1 MDKRGRYSQYHDA
14 PQRVKT
20 TLAQRIK
27 TWAWASILSSP
38 QEGRKRIIP
47 GYENTNLGAGWYRVE
62 PKEGTT
68 WKNRK

>member
-1 MDKRGRYSQYHDA
+1 MDRRGRYSQYHDA

-47 GYENTNLGAGWYRVE
+47 GYENTNLGAG
-62 PKEGTT
+62 
-68 WKNRK
+68 